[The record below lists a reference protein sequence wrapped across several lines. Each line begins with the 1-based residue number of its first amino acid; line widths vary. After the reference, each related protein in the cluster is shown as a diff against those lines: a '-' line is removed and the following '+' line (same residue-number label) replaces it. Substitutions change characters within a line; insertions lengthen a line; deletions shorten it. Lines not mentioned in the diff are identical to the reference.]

1 LKELEVWW
9 FNWTW
14 NCLINEIRDLIVKCQ
29 KFKGQIKNSHF
40 VWNRCRFQ
48 PTLFIISSSWR
59 PDQQETQPADHGPRC
74 PWSLTE
80 HASFLEA
87 WTYDL
92 PGFIKARER
101 PHREKDRL
109 KNTQR
114 ERQKWKKT
122 QEQHSRRERTQNKR
136 GRESQTQRDRVI
148 NQRTKNE
155 RTKKQENYRE
165 QKNPGTRRQTEKKN
179 RSDV

>member
-1 LKELEVWW
+1 MKSVSFSTHTVYHLLILKTGSTRDTASRS
-9 FNWTW
+9 WTTMPMIPHRT
-14 NCLINEIRDLIVKCQ
+14 CLISGGMN
-29 KFKGQIKNSHF
+29 N
-40 VWNRCRFQ
+40 
-48 PTLFIISSSWR
+48 
-59 PDQQETQPADHGPRC
+59 
-74 PWSLTE
+74 
-80 HASFLEA
+80 
-87 WTYDL
+87 DL